1 MKLLTCPI
9 NGTRPLS
16 EFIFGGEYRTAP
28 DQNTCSDAEWAAYV
42 HNRQG
47 APGDKKE
54 WWYHS
59 PSGTWFIAERNTLT
73 DKVTRTY
80 LLSNAKKADV
90 EKVAVKKATVKKT
103 PKEST

>member
-1 MKLLTCPI
+1 MKLLTCPL

-16 EFIFGGEYRTAP
+16 EFVYGGEYRQAP
-28 DQNTCSDAEWAAYV
+28 DQDTCTDSEWAMFV
-42 HNRQG
+42 HNRSG

-73 DKVTRTY
+73 DQVSRTY
-80 LLSNAKKADV
+80 LLSPNNTIQEQGK
-90 EKVAVKKATVKKT
+90 
-103 PKEST
+103 